1 MSFNRKFDD
10 VLLGVVPY
18 LLTLPTTSF
27 SSSLLC
33 FSPSPPPL
41 IVIFLFCRYIA
52 GICWRCPMS
61 APPILNFLNGWP
73 IWDQHVNKSLKK
85 KNKINLQYHPKKIFK
100 KTLDIYC
107 SVALMKLVFSCA
119 WQHLAQLQWLVMCK
133 LYYLHFTLS

>member
-1 MSFNRKFDD
+1 MMSCLEWSLIC
-10 VLLGVVPY
+10 LLS
-18 LLTLPTTSF
+18 LPPPFHPPCCVSPLPLHL
-27 SSSLLC
+27 SLLSFC
-33 FSPSPPPL
+33 FVVTLLVSVGDAQCLP
-41 IVIFLFCRYIA
+41 
-52 GICWRCPMS
+52 
-61 APPILNFLNGWP
+61 PPILNFLNGWP